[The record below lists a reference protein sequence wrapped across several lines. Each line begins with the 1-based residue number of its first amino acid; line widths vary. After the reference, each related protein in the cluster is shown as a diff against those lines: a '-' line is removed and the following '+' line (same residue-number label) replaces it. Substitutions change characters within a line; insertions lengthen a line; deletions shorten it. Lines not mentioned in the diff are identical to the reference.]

1 MKEQHRFVYSL
12 VYNNQVF
19 YIGQTT
25 NLCHRYAWHMNSYS
39 FNGQITETA
48 RFIKNIRDME
58 EWPFMHIIDY
68 LPKEAA
74 LQLEHQLIQCL
85 TQAGHFLTN
94 ITGNYPPHT
103 LPKNI
108 PMKLTRKDMMKVIS
122 FTQAK
127 HLPLVYKELIPHPSE
142 PFVINE

>member
-1 MKEQHRFVYSL
+1 
-12 VYNNQVF
+12 
-19 YIGQTT
+19 
-25 NLCHRYAWHMNSYS
+25 
-39 FNGQITETA
+39 
-48 RFIKNIRDME
+48 ME